1 MNFRDGRFSP
11 PFDITSEISF
21 LSFYFRYKTTRATD
35 YMPNKKSGITR
46 QSEEE
51 ADRLLGKTV
60 QQRFLKVK
68 TNQQNKAEKK
78 GNMTTYFTVK

>member
-1 MNFRDGRFSP
+1 
-11 PFDITSEISF
+11 
-21 LSFYFRYKTTRATD
+21 
-35 YMPNKKSGITR
+35 MPNKKSGITR

-78 GNMTTYFTVK
+78 GNMTTYLTVK